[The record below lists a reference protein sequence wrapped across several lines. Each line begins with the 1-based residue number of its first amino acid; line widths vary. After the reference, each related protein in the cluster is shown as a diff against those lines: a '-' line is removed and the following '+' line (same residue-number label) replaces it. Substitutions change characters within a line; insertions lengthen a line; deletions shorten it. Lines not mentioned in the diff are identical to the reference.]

1 MSSNQPGRDENMA
14 ENLNATAADE
24 QLNQDTNLEDTQERS
39 DALAAVPE
47 NPSDEPLDSPVEN
60 INIDPDLTPEDAG
73 EIPGGPDDD
82 ANDMVDSADTAD
94 AVDAV
99 DAAASMESTGAEPA
113 TADESSE
120 TAPAAERAPAASTR
134 PPSRFSRGQLIEGT
148 VSSTSPTSITVDLG
162 DGETGIVPGR
172 ELERMS
178 RRMIEDLAEGQ
189 PINVYVVNPR
199 DHQGNVVLSINRAI
213 EEMDWKEAEAYRADQ
228 RAYEANIAGYNKGG
242 LIVRFGRLRG
252 FVPQS
257 QMSDE
262 RRRAME
268 GETPEER
275 YGTMVND
282 SIIVKVMEV
291 DRARNRLI
299 LSERAATR
307 EVRER
312 RKEDLIEKLA
322 VGQVLEGR
330 VVSLEDFGA
339 FVDVGGAEGLV
350 HLTELSWK
358 HVNHPR
364 DLLRVGQ
371 RVKVEVI
378 SVDADRKRIGLSMKR
393 QEADPWDEVATTY
406 QQGQLVQATV
416 TKMTKFGAFARLV
429 DAPDIEGLIHIS
441 ELSDQRVNHP
451 REVVKEGEKLTLRV
465 VKVDVKNR
473 RLGLSLKRVNSAEY
487 LDVDMN
493 FFANEDASSSVTSTP
508 PSADDDTTI
517 ALADAEEVT
526 GVSDDEVAV
535 IDDIVADTEDVADAA
550 EADAVETDVV
560 EADNEED
567 IPSATDPDEEDETA

>member
-1 MSSNQPGRDENMA
+1 MEDMDT
-14 ENLNATAADE
+14 TAADE
-24 QLNQDTNLEDTQERS
+24 QLNQDATVEDTQERS

-47 NPSDEPLDSPVEN
+47 NPTNEPLDSPVEN
-60 INIDPDLTPEDAG
+60 INTDADLTPEDAG
-73 EIPGGPDDD
+73 EIPGGPVADSDGTAAGDNDVSDDD
-82 ANDMVDSADTAD
+82 AVG
-94 AVDAV
+94 AVDAG
-99 DAAASMESTGAEPA
+99 DDE
-113 TADESSE
+113 ADEPSADDGATPAGRSSG
-120 TAPAAERAPAASTR
+120 PAR

-162 DGETGIVPGR
+162 EGDTGIVPGR

-189 PINVYVVNPR
+189 PINVYVVNPH
-199 DHQGNVVLSINRAI
+199 DHQGNIVLSVNRAI
-213 EEMDWKEAEAYRADQ
+213 EELDWKEAETYRADQ

-378 SVDADRKRIGLSMKR
+378 SVDGDRKRIGLSMKR

-441 ELSDQRVNHP
+441 ELSDQRVTHP

-493 FFANEDASSSVTSTP
+493 FFADTSTNSTP
-508 PSADDDTTI
+508 ATSSASDDS
-517 ALADAEEVT
+517 VT
-526 GVSDDEVAV
+526 GVADVDE
-535 IDDIVADTEDVADAA
+535 IVTEDQVVDEIAPTAMADDAVDATDTSEEDDVPSAVDAADATDEEDVPSTVDAADATEEDNVPSAVDAA
-550 EADAVETDVV
+550 E
-560 EADNEED
+560 DNE
-567 IPSATDPDEEDETA
+567 TA

>member
-1 MSSNQPGRDENMA
+1 MSANQPGRDDNMT
-14 ENLNATAADE
+14 EDMDLSAADE
-24 QLNQDTNLEDTQERS
+24 QLNQDAHDEDTQERS
-39 DALAAVPE
+39 DALAATPE
-47 NPSDEPLDSPVEN
+47 NPTGEPLDSPVEN
-60 INIDPDLTPEDAG
+60 INTDSELTPEDAG
-73 EIPGGPDDD
+73 EIPGGPDD
-82 ANDMVDSADTAD
+82 APADETS
-94 AVDAV
+94 AVDTNEAD
-99 DAAASMESTGAEPA
+99 DAAAA
-113 TADESSE
+113 ADAESSAAADQGSQASTE
-120 TAPAAERAPAASTR
+120 TAPAANAR

-162 DGETGIVPGR
+162 EGDTGIVPGR

-213 EEMDWKEAEAYRADQ
+213 EEMDWKEAEEYRADQ

-275 YGTMVND
+275 YGTMVNE

-312 RKEDLIEKLA
+312 RKEDLIDKLT

-364 DLLRVGQ
+364 DLLKVGQ

-378 SVDADRKRIGLSMKR
+378 SVDSDRKRIGLSMKR

-493 FFANEDASSSVTSTP
+493 FFANEDTSSSTASTT
-508 PSADDDTTI
+508 PSAADDSST

-526 GVSDDEVAV
+526 GVADDEVAV
-535 IDDIVADTEDVADAA
+535 IEDIAANDADAANVADAA
-550 EADAVETDVV
+550 EADAEDAV
-560 EADNEED
+560 EADDEED
-567 IPSATDPDEEDETA
+567 IPSATDADDDEEDETA

>member
-1 MSSNQPGRDENMA
+1 MTENMDP
-14 ENLNATAADE
+14 TAADE
-24 QLNQDTNLEDTQERS
+24 QLNQDTNIEDTQERS

-47 NPSDEPLDSPVEN
+47 NPTGEPLDSPVEN
-60 INIDPDLTPEDAG
+60 INTDADLTPEDAG
-73 EIPGGPDDD
+73 EIPGGPDDASD
-82 ANDMVDSADTAD
+82 ADD
-94 AVDAV
+94 AVDAGEAAT
-99 DAAASMESTGAEPA
+99 DEADEESQSSEAAS
-113 TADESSE
+113 
-120 TAPAAERAPAASTR
+120 APAASNR
-134 PPSRFSRGQLIEGT
+134 PPSRFTRGQLVEGT
-148 VSSTSPTSITVDLG
+148 ISSTSPTSITVDLG
-162 DGETGIVPGR
+162 EGDTGIVPGR

-213 EEMDWKEAEAYRADQ
+213 EEMDWKEAEVYRSDQ

-257 QMSDE
+257 QMSDD

-364 DLLRVGQ
+364 DLLKVGQ

-378 SVDADRKRIGLSMKR
+378 SVDGDRKRIGLSMKR

-493 FFANEDASSSVTSTP
+493 FFASEDISSGSTSAATPAPSATDDTST
-508 PSADDDTTI
+508 

-526 GVSDDEVAV
+526 GVADDDVAV
-535 IDDIVADTEDVADAA
+535 IEDTAPASEDAA
-550 EADAVETDVV
+550 DVEEVSDDDV
-560 EADNEED
+560 
-567 IPSATDPDEEDETA
+567 PSASDEDEDETA

>member
-1 MSSNQPGRDENMA
+1 MSANQPGRDENMT
-14 ENLNATAADE
+14 ENMDPTAADE
-24 QLNQDTNLEDTQERS
+24 QLNQDTNIEDTQERS

-47 NPSDEPLDSPVEN
+47 NPTGEPLDSPVEN
-60 INIDPDLTPEDAG
+60 INTDADLTPEDAG
-73 EIPGGPDDD
+73 EIPGGPDDASD
-82 ANDMVDSADTAD
+82 ADD
-94 AVDAV
+94 AVDAGEAAT
-99 DAAASMESTGAEPA
+99 DEADEESQSSEAAS
-113 TADESSE
+113 
-120 TAPAAERAPAASTR
+120 APAASNR
-134 PPSRFSRGQLIEGT
+134 PPSRFTRGQLVEGT
-148 VSSTSPTSITVDLG
+148 ISSTSPTSITVDLG
-162 DGETGIVPGR
+162 EGDTGIVPGR

-213 EEMDWKEAEAYRADQ
+213 EEMDWKEAEVYRSDQ

-257 QMSDE
+257 QMSDD

-364 DLLRVGQ
+364 DLLKVGQ

-378 SVDADRKRIGLSMKR
+378 SVDGDRKRIGLSMKR

-493 FFANEDASSSVTSTP
+493 FFASEDISSGSTSAATPAPSATDDTST
-508 PSADDDTTI
+508 

-526 GVSDDEVAV
+526 GVADDDVAV
-535 IDDIVADTEDVADAA
+535 IEDTAPASEDAA
-550 EADAVETDVV
+550 DVEEVSDDDV
-560 EADNEED
+560 
-567 IPSATDPDEEDETA
+567 PSASDEDEDETA